1 MDYRPPPGGPSEVE
15 PGPRSEKEDAL
26 HRDAATGQR
35 SNPGYG
41 SDRLARIAGLCRQD
55 MLAALSN
62 SRWLAR
68 MPRRLLQRLVE
79 RRIAG
84 FAGQLIEF
92 DDRIARDGL
101 ASASAWG
108 LTQWSGPVQQYGHPA
123 PPGGPL
129 LLVSNHPGLVDAITL
144 LSTLADHDV
153 RLLVAERPLFHALP
167 ALQAH
172 LISVAPA
179 GAGRAQALR
188 AAVRHLRSGGTLVTY
203 PAGHIEPDP
212 AADPGGA
219 RAALARWSPS
229 ATYLARRVP
238 ALTVQ
243 PVAVSHVIAAH
254 YRRHWLARQAIDPED
269 RDAIAAALQ
278 VLAARVHDNQPRLAL
293 GTPITGVATNALQSE
308 IKQKMTALMHENL
321 SQ

>member
-1 MDYRPPPGGPSEVE
+1 MRSNPAHRP
-15 PGPRSEKEDAL
+15 EKEDAL

-35 SNPGYG
+35 SHPGYE
-41 SDRLARIAGLCRQD
+41 SDRLARVADLCRQD

-101 ASASAWG
+101 AAASAWG
-108 LTQWSGPVQQYGHPA
+108 LTQWAGPVRQLGEPA
-123 PPGGPL
+123 RPGQPL
-129 LLVSNHPGLVDAITL
+129 LLVSNHPGLIDAVAV

-179 GAGRAQALR
+179 GAGRAHALR
-188 AAVRHLRSGGTLVTY
+188 AAVRHLRNGGTLVTY
-203 PAGHIEPDP
+203 PAGRIEPDP
-212 AADPGGA
+212 AADGPGA
-219 RAALARWSPS
+219 QAALARWSPS

-238 ALTVQ
+238 ALSVQ
-243 PVAVSHVIAAH
+243 PVAVSDVIAAR
-254 YRRHWLARQAIDPED
+254 YRRHWLARQATDSED

-278 VLAARVHDNQPRLAL
+278 VLAARVHANQPRLAI
-293 GTPITGVATNALQSE
+293 GAPIAGVPAAALQGE
-308 IKQKMTALMHENL
+308 IRHQMTALMHETQPE
-321 SQ
+321 STR